1 MKQRTFNPELW
12 EVFINFTNDLDK
24 MRGDSVVKAVPQ
36 LKEHF

>member
-1 MKQRTFNPELW
+1 MKILGHRHTGIL
-12 EVFINFTNDLDK
+12 TNDLDK